1 MLQPRPLLSLLIAA
15 PLALALILP
24 AAAQIMPGGS
34 KRNSNQPIE
43 IASDNLEV
51 LQDKQLAI
59 FRGNVDVAQ
68 GDMRMRSDQL
78 YVHYRDEQQQ
88 QQTRSAT
95 GARPPQNPAPTPVP
109 GGPDMGSIRLIE
121 AKGKVFLSSATE
133 KAQGDDA
140 VYDVEKRIVT
150 LTGNVVLTNERGVL
164 RCAKVVM
171 FQDTGRSTCDPLP
184 GQRVIGVFKPA
195 GAQ

>member
-1 MLQPRPLLSLLIAA
+1 MLQPRPLLAFLMAA

-88 QQTRSAT
+88 ARPAV
-95 GARPPQNPAPTPVP
+95 GARPAQNPAPALAP

-133 KAQGDDA
+133 KAQGDEA
-140 VYDVEKRIVT
+140 VYDVEKKIVT
-150 LTGNVVLTNERGVL
+150 LTGSVVLTNDRGVL